1 MRKTRSQ
8 PSRLDT
14 FESEIK
20 KSPSLNVLHEYNDDN
35 HLEGIEDKLVIEFEG
50 DGPLGILFVNYYETM
65 VVSGIKN
72 QTVASEYYDL
82 VENLIV
88 SKVNNYKVCD
98 FGYDNTLQLLANIWK
113 IESKITITF
122 DKDKYYEE
130 VMAFLEECSCTEHY
144 NQFVDLGAKTLIDL
158 EYVEYQDLINMKI
171 TKDKRDILSEK
182 LNLITDHK

>member
-1 MRKTRSQ
+1 MRKTQSQ
-8 PSRLDT
+8 PSRLDI

-20 KSPSLNVLHEYNDDN
+20 KSPSLNVLHEYNGDN
-35 HLEGIEDKLVIEFEG
+35 SHKGIEDKLVIEFEG
-50 DGPLGILFVNYYETM
+50 DGPLGIHFVNYYGKM
-65 VVSGIKN
+65 VVCGIKSN
-72 QTVASEYYDL
+72 TVASEYYDL
-82 VENLIV
+82 SENLIV

-98 FGYDNTLQLLANIWK
+98 FGYDNTLQILANIWK
-113 IESKITITF
+113 MGHEITITF

-130 VMAFLEECSCTEHY
+130 VMEFLEECSCIEHY

-182 LNLITDHK
+182 LNLITDHE